1 MGRKT
6 ITIGTRDSELALWQ
20 TNHVH
25 SILTKAHP
33 EFEFKIASTSSL
45 GDDVQD
51 KALVDIA
58 KANPGLFTKS
68 LEVGL
73 LSRKYDIGECLLPL
87 PSL

>member
-1 MGRKT
+1 MSRKK

-25 SILTKAHP
+25 AILSKAHP
-33 EFEFKIASTSSL
+33 EYEFLIESTSSL

-51 KALVDIA
+51 KALVEIA
-58 KANPGLFTKS
+58 KSNPGLFTKS

-73 LSRKYDIGECLLPL
+73 LSRKYDLGE
-87 PSL
+87 